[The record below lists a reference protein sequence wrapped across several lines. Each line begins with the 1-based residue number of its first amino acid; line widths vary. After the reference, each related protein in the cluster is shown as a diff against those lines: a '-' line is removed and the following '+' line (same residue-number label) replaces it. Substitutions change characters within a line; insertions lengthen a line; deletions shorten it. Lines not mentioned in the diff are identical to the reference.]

1 VEDNQMKSKIKIF
14 TSITTLITLAFIII
28 ALTSGCL
35 ADPTTPLY
43 SSTGEKDDQLSNT
56 ITVTGE
62 GSYIVVP
69 DEAKINISVFIE
81 EETSQEAVDK
91 NGKTTADV
99 IAALEGL
106 DIQDMDIQTVSF
118 NLDPLYNYRR
128 ENEPPEVYAYRAT
141 TVIEVSTLDMTM
153 VGEIISEAID
163 AGAND
168 VSSLRFG
175 LSDELERQAKKE
187 ALDRAAK
194 DGRDKASDIAESL
207 GIDIVSIYYISE
219 SATSIPIPFETRAFA
234 AEEVLGDAMA
244 VPITPNEIEV
254 TAAVKISYIFR

>member
-1 VEDNQMKSKIKIF
+1 MTSKIKIF
-14 TSITTLITLAFIII
+14 TSILTFSVLVILIF

-35 ADPTTPLY
+35 ADPATPLY
-43 SSTGEKDDQLSNT
+43 SSTSVKDDQLSNT

-62 GSYIVVP
+62 GSYVVVP
-69 DEAKINISVFIE
+69 DEAKINISIFVE
-81 EETSQEAVDK
+81 EDTSQEAVDK
-91 NGKTTADV
+91 NGKTTEDV
-99 IAALEGL
+99 ITALEGL
-106 DIQDMDIQTVSF
+106 SIQDIDVQTISF

-141 TVIEVSTLDMTM
+141 TVMEVSTPDMTL
-153 VGEIISEAID
+153 VGEIIAEAIN

-187 ALDRAAK
+187 ALEEAAK
-194 DGRDKASDIAESL
+194 DGRDKANDIAESL

-219 SATSIPIPFETRAFA
+219 SATIIPIPFETRAFA
-234 AEEVLGDAMA
+234 AEEALGDAMA
-244 VPITPNEIEV
+244 IPVTPNEIEV
-254 TAAVKISYIFR
+254 TAAVTISYIFR

>member
-1 VEDNQMKSKIKIF
+1 MASKIKI
-14 TSITTLITLAFIII
+14 SITIVAIISLAFLSI
-28 ALTSGCL
+28 ALISGCL
-35 ADPTTPLY
+35 ADPTTPY
-43 SSTGEKDDQLSNT
+43 YGSNNVKDDQLSNT

-62 GSYIVVP
+62 GSYVVVP
-69 DEAKINISVFIE
+69 DEAKINISIFIE

-99 IAALEGL
+99 IAAIEGL
-106 DIQDMDIQTVSF
+106 NIQDMDIQTISF

-141 TVIEVSTLDMTM
+141 TVMEVSTLDMTM

-163 AGAND
+163 SGAND

-175 LSDELERQAKKE
+175 LSEELERQAKKE
-187 ALDRAAK
+187 ALDKAAK
-194 DGRDKASDIAESL
+194 DGRDKANDIAESL
-207 GIDIVSIYYISE
+207 GIDIVSIYYINE
-219 SATSIPIPFETRAFA
+219 SDTRIPIPFETRVFA
-234 AEEVLGDAMA
+234 AQEVLEDAVA

-254 TAAVKISYIFR
+254 TAKVIISYIFR